1 MYLTED
7 KLTVP
12 EVSKVLNCN
21 ETYVYRAIRNDR
33 IKALDTTP
41 TKVKFKDVVDYVDST
56 FPPSWRT
63 FYKPEHVA

>member
-41 TKVKFKDVVDYVDST
+41 TKVKFKDVVEYVDST
-56 FPPSWRT
+56 LPPSWRT
-63 FYKPEHVA
+63 YYKPEQAV